1 MDWENERYVRLYTR
15 DTVEWEMLPWQARAL
30 FPLLLR
36 KVDRIGYLPLGRHGA
51 KGLAALVKLPPDV
64 VEVGLEGLLEDG
76 CVVKLEDKAGEIL
89 FVPNFVPAQE
99 ARQSDKAR
107 KAKQRELERAKAL
120 ARSRGVQPPDDTG
133 RAVTSC
139 DDMGHRVTD
148 RDQPSR
154 SVTDGHESGQ
164 NVTPGHTASQSVTPS
179 LAVLKNP
186 PTPLSEGGFPLDDE
200 GPEESSEVTRIAARV
215 TARIV
220 EITGRPYPIA
230 VELERRIREGATE
243 DELLRVVECKAADPW
258 FRERHF
264 ARFKPSTLFGRKYP
278 EYLAEATPM
287 ARQASGL
294 PEGYRGFSEWD

>member
-1 MDWENERYVRLYTR
+1 
-15 DTVEWEMLPWQARAL
+15 
-30 FPLLLR
+30 
-36 KVDRIGYLPLGRHGA
+36 
-51 KGLAALVKLPPDV
+51 
-64 VEVGLEGLLEDG
+64 
-76 CVVKLEDKAGEIL
+76 IL

-120 ARSRGVQPPDDTG
+120 ARSRGVQPPDATG
-133 RAVTSC
+133 RAVTSG

-154 SVTDGHESGQ
+154 SVTGGHESGK
-164 NVTPGHTASQSVTPS
+164 NVTTGHTASQSVTPS

-186 PTPLSEGGFPLDDE
+186 PTPLSEGGSPPEDDE
-200 GPEESSEVTRIAARV
+200 DDGAEEASKVTRIAARV

-243 DELLRVVECKAADPW
+243 EELLRVVECKAADPW